1 MNEILS
7 ILSILGGTALIVAV
21 VQHETNLS
29 PVEYLD
35 TITGRN
41 YRFTKIF
48 GREIRVNV

>member
-1 MNEILS
+1 MTEILS
-7 ILSILGGTALIVAV
+7 ILSIIGGTALIVAV

-35 TITGRN
+35 TVTGRAFK
-41 YRFTKIF
+41 YTKIF